1 MGRRRAAG
9 LLLISALAL
18 HNLEEGL
25 AYSLMRGRVAAMLHH
40 LGLGWW
46 SPAPEMFALVLT
58 LLTLSVG
65 ALVGWAA
72 TGATSG
78 IKIGVLRAVAALL
91 LINVA
96 LPHLPAA
103 AVLGGYA
110 PGVLTSLLV
119 NLPVSL
125 WVLYRLR
132 ESAQPG

>member
-25 AYSLMRGRVAAMLHH
+25 AYSLMRGRVAAMLHG

-46 SPAPEMFALVLT
+46 SPAPEMFALALT

-65 ALVGWAA
+65 ALVAWAA

-78 IKIGVLRAVAALL
+78 TKIGVLRAVAVVL

-103 AVLGGYA
+103 AALGGYA
-110 PGVLTSLLV
+110 PGLVTSLLI

-125 WVLYRLR
+125 WVLFRLR
-132 ESAQPG
+132 EDAQPE

>member
-25 AYSLMRGRVAAMLHH
+25 AYSLMRGRVATLLHE
-40 LGLGWW
+40 LGFGWW

-58 LLTLSVG
+58 ILTLGVG
-65 ALVGWAA
+65 ALVAWAA
-72 TGATSG
+72 TGSTSG
-78 IKIGVLRAVAALL
+78 TKIGVLRVVAVVL

-103 AVLGGYA
+103 AALGGYA
-110 PGVLTSLLV
+110 PGVVTSLLI

-125 WVLYRLR
+125 WVLFRLR
-132 ESAQPG
+132 ARTQPE

>member
-25 AYSLMRGRVAAMLHH
+25 TYSMMRGRVAAMLHD

-46 SPAPEMFALVLT
+46 SPAPEMFALALTVLT
-58 LLTLSVG
+58 LGVG
-65 ALVGWAA
+65 ALVAWAA

-78 IKIGVLRAVAALL
+78 MKIGVLRFIAVVLL
-91 LINVA
+91 VNVA

-103 AVLGGYA
+103 AALGGYA
-110 PGVLTSLLV
+110 PGVVTSLLI

-125 WVLYRLR
+125 WVLFRLR
-132 ESAQPG
+132 ERAQPE